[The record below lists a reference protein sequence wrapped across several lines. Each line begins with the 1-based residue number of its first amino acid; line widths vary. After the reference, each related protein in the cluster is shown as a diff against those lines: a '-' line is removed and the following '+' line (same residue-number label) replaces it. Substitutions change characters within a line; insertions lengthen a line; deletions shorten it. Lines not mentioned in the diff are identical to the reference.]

1 MAQTEQ
7 DLREKIDN
15 LKAILASGATETV
28 RDGHVVRFD
37 HTSIRKEIV
46 ALQQELDEL
55 LGNTKRNRLFYR
67 VNLNSNGCS

>member
-1 MAQTEQ
+1 MAQTEH

-15 LKAILASGATETV
+15 LNAILASGATETV

-55 LGNTKRNRLFYR
+55 MGNTKRNRLFYR
-67 VNLNSNGCS
+67 VNLNSYGCS